1 MAALALAAS
10 TPFMAYHGTRAAG
23 VSTNPISIAVPGGV
37 GGPVVLDMATGVV
50 ARGKLLKALPQAPGV
65 LEVLMPGARGSRT
78 LAERTRHG
86 IPLPRAIV
94 DELRGVAARFGVT
107 TFRSAS

>member
-1 MAALALAAS
+1 
-10 TPFMAYHGTRAAG
+10 MAYHGTRAAG
-23 VSTNPISIAVPGGV
+23 VSTNPISITVP
-37 GGPVVLDMATGVV
+37 
-50 ARGKLLKALPQAPGV
+50 ARGKLLKALPPAPGV

-86 IPLPRAIV
+86 VPLPRAIV

-107 TFRSAS
+107 TFPSAS